1 MRSPRPE
8 TPTALR
14 PLTQTEL
21 ARLRAASLCSENTIK
36 HWWNGTRPVQPS
48 TIERL
53 AKASA
58 EIGLLDPPACRQ
70 AKRAG

>member
-1 MRSPRPE
+1 MRIPRDE
-8 TPTALR
+8 TPATRR
-14 PLTQTEL
+14 PLTQSEV
-21 ARLRAASLCSENTIK
+21 AHLRAASLCSENTIK